1 MALER
6 QALQGQ
12 RLAGRAERDQRRD
25 FLSPDRKIWCTLT
38 TLTGLSAW
46 CGTSD
51 AAYSARLDADGALT
65 VCDPSKGY
73 GCLQN
78 WDAKAPV
85 LGDGHSVEVQGLRCT
100 AAPAAMTCTVVAT
113 GKGFTISAGGV
124 SPIGS

>member
-1 MALER
+1 MAITI
-6 QALQGQ
+6 A
-12 RLAGRAERDQRRD
+12 AP
-25 FLSPDRKIWCTLT
+25 SV
-38 TLTGLSAW
+38 W

-51 AAYSARLDADGALT
+51 AAYSGRVAADGT
-65 VCDPSKGY
+65 VTLCDPSQGY

-85 LGDGHSVEVQGLRCT
+85 LGAGHSVEVQGLRCT

-124 SPIGS
+124 SPIES